1 MASFLKGNM
10 YLCICHSLSSQFLNQ
25 LQPPNQRSS
34 SELISPW
41 APLLFPCCQPLPL
54 AEPFLVLSHF
64 PFSHPINHKGLLT
77 LLPEY
82 LSLHPHCHASVGLLG
97 SLHQSTTKWV
107 DQTTELYYLMVL
119 EAGNPELGRSDS
131 FYRLWGK
138 DLLQISLLGLWTATL
153 KFTCRSCIFT
163 LSSFC
168 VQISHFLLVD
178 WLAILYRMWDLSSLT
193 RDETHT
199 LCNGSTVLTTGPPE
213 KSPNFPFL

>member
-1 MASFLKGNM
+1 MASFLKGDM
-10 YLCICHSLSSQFLNQ
+10 YICICHSLSSQFLNQ
-25 LQPPNQRSS
+25 LQPQNQRSS

-41 APLLFPCCQPLPL
+41 APLLFPHCQPLQL

-64 PFSHPINHKGLLT
+64 PFPHPINHKGLLT

-97 SLHQSTTKWV
+97 SLHQSTTEWV
-107 DQTTELYYLMVL
+107 DQTTELYHLMVL

-138 DLLQISLLGLWTATL
+138 DLLQISLLGFWMATL
-153 KFTCRSCIFT
+153 MFTWGSPCIFT

-168 VQISHFLLVD
+168 VQIPHFLLID
-178 WLAILYRMWDLSSLT
+178 WLAILYRMLVPWLGMKPT
-193 RDETHT
+193 
-199 LCNGSTVLTTGPPE
+199 
-213 KSPNFPFL
+213 PFAMEAQS